1 MSEADINLKNAIRDK
16 AKIDSEV
23 KELRSQL
30 MAAGDNIREHKEGPR
45 FPIVHAL
52 RFHRVAVALQAHMPA
67 VHPEMTIWGGE
78 GRVPPIFFAAK
89 YYFFLN

>member
-67 VHPEMTIWGGE
+67 CFPSRNDDLGGE
-78 GRVPPIFFAAK
+78 GRVFPHFCCG
-89 YYFFLN
+89 